1 MRISSEVLD
10 QTRFMRHCRR
20 ALHWMPETGFE
31 LTQTRAY
38 ILETL
43 AEMEPDR
50 LEQMGG
56 GIRAVFCSP
65 LSPEKKKAAIGFRSD
80 MDALQVE
87 ERTGLSF
94 ASRNP
99 GFMHACGHD
108 GHMAVLLALGR
119 MLGQARDALKRDV
132 ALLFEPAEE
141 SVGGAQP
148 MIEAG
153 ALKDPDLKHVF
164 GLHLM
169 PDIPLGKIGVKPGP
183 MMASAVELDID
194 IEGKAVHGATPHLG
208 ADAVMAMAQIITGLE
223 CAMARCVDPFMPA
236 VLTIGR
242 VEAGQLRNVVAD
254 SAHLE
259 CTLRSF
265 DGDLTQRALK
275 MIQAAM
281 DGADALYGTRSRMTQ
296 HTHYPPVI
304 NPPESTRLVM
314 ELLED
319 SLYPVEPRTIAEDFS
334 NFQRA
339 TDAVF
344 VFLGCGDDNRKAPLH
359 ASTFDFDERAL
370 MYGLELFVRLIDRV
384 E

>member
-38 ILETL
+38 ILEML
-43 AEMEPDR
+43 AEMDPDK

-169 PDIPLGKIGVKPGP
+169 PDIPLGKIGVKPW
-183 MMASAVELDID
+183 SWIS
-194 IEGKAVHGATPHLG
+194 I
-208 ADAVMAMAQIITGLE
+208 
-223 CAMARCVDPFMPA
+223 
-236 VLTIGR
+236 
-242 VEAGQLRNVVAD
+242 
-254 SAHLE
+254 
-259 CTLRSF
+259 
-265 DGDLTQRALK
+265 
-275 MIQAAM
+275 
-281 DGADALYGTRSRMTQ
+281 
-296 HTHYPPVI
+296 
-304 NPPESTRLVM
+304 
-314 ELLED
+314 
-319 SLYPVEPRTIAEDFS
+319 
-334 NFQRA
+334 
-339 TDAVF
+339 
-344 VFLGCGDDNRKAPLH
+344 
-359 ASTFDFDERAL
+359 
-370 MYGLELFVRLIDRV
+370 
-384 E
+384 